1 MRSSKER
8 QMEKKYILTVSNNI
22 KHWSDVS
29 SHTSPTSA
37 KKNTLE
43 FIHFLAIISIDRIN
57 WTAFVN
63 YLIGLGKLLF
73 GSGGER
79 TLKDYSTLLEQ
90 SGWEYV
96 QTFYPQSGLIGVI
109 EGAKAKE

>member
-8 QMEKKYILTVSNNI
+8 QMEKYILTVSNNI

-43 FIHFLAIISIDRIN
+43 FIQF
-57 WTAFVN
+57 
-63 YLIGLGKLLF
+63 F
-73 GSGGER
+73 GDHKHR
-79 TLKDYSTLLEQ
+79 
-90 SGWEYV
+90 
-96 QTFYPQSGLIGVI
+96 
-109 EGAKAKE
+109 